1 MFSPDLDGCV
11 ASCGA
16 DETSGSEGDAWEPT
30 AGFAE
35 GLFAAVRFFRS
46 QQRASPFGH
55 GSDFSEGNFGFT
67 DLRLPWTVAGSEPGP
82 GFTDGAGRDAGADG
96 PDGGLFEEKL
106 FEEKNDPL
114 SPGPE
119 CSHLGIAYSAPARSA
134 MTPSATRILSV
145 TVLTP
150 RVCVSPPDIFCTV
163 NAHPLVFLALRL
175 FQIIPDEKMP
185 SNAPG
190 KSLICSWMRK
200 NGLPEKKTRTSVQ
213 TA

>member
-1 MFSPDLDGCV
+1 VFSPYLDGCV

-30 AGFAE
+30 PGFAE

-82 GFTDGAGRDAGADG
+82 GFTDGAGLDAGADG

-150 RVCVSPPDIFCTV
+150 RVCVSPPDIFFAV
-163 NAHPLVFLALRL
+163 NAHKPVLLALPV
-175 FQIIPDEKMP
+175 I
-185 SNAPG
+185 SNHTRRKNAKQRAG
-190 KSLICSWMRK
+190 KSLICFWMRK
-200 NGLPEKKTRTSVQ
+200 NGLPEKKTRTFVQ

>member
-1 MFSPDLDGCV
+1 
-11 ASCGA
+11 
-16 DETSGSEGDAWEPT
+16 
-30 AGFAE
+30 
-35 GLFAAVRFFRS
+35 LFWPAAV
-46 QQRASPFGH
+46 
-55 GSDFSEGNFGFT
+55 
-67 DLRLPWTVAGSEPGP
+67 SEPGP
-82 GFTDGAGRDAGADG
+82 GFIDGAGREAGADG
-96 PDGGLFEEKL
+96 PGAGLFEEKL

-119 CSHLGIAYSAPARSA
+119 CSHLGIAYSAAARSA

-163 NAHPLVFLALRL
+163 NAHPLVPLALRL

-190 KSLICSWMRK
+190 KSLIYS
-200 NGLPEKKTRTSVQ
+200 
-213 TA
+213 